1 MSETQESDQ
10 DASRDS
16 SIIDRSVPITTYV
29 QWGALVGLLVLAMIA
44 AIQFYTSAS
53 RAISLWIT
61 SEYVPIFQ
69 AGFNLVLLLLA
80 AIGIS
85 LLTRRLSQ

>member
-1 MSETQESDQ
+1 MSETQESEQ
-10 DASRDS
+10 KASTDS

-29 QWGALVGLLVLAMIA
+29 QWGALVGLLVLAAIA

-69 AGFNLVLLLLA
+69 AGFNLVILLLA